1 LETGKKNSA
10 EDGTHQVEDGSKSPK
25 AADLSHGGTQDED
38 SSLTMAKDEES
49 QRSISPSKDKRLS
62 SKSMSV
68 DSGRTVTN
76 DPALEGDSK
85 SLMDGK
91 RKEATYER
99 YTLKD
104 KCGFRDMDIQEIAES
119 FRLSDIIGDGI
130 ITENEIPRVLRRIG
144 ENPRENELQDMI
156 NQVDPKGDGL
166 FDFQLFIRLMTF
178 FDRRIITE
186 PEITEAFKVFDRDGG
201 GSIESAELLHVLS
214 SMGDTM
220 TQEEAEG
227 MIAEADKDGDG
238 AVDYAE
244 FVKTILG
251 SQ

>member
-1 LETGKKNSA
+1 METGKKNRA
-10 EDGTHQVEDGSKSPK
+10 EDETHQVEDGSRSPK

-38 SSLTMAKDEES
+38 SLLTMAKEES
-49 QRSISPSKDKRLS
+49 QRSIPPSKDTRMS

-68 DSGRTVTN
+68 DARTTVAS
-76 DPALEGDSK
+76 DPALETDLK
-85 SLMDGK
+85 SLVDTE
-91 RKEATYER
+91 RKDMTFEG

-119 FRLSDIIGDGI
+119 FKLSDIIEDGM
-130 ITENEIPRVLRRIG
+130 ITENEIPRVLSRIG
-144 ENPRENELQDMI
+144 ENPRESELQDII
-156 NQVDPKGDGL
+156 NQVDPKGEGL

-186 PEITEAFKVFDRDGG
+186 AEITEAFKVFDRDGG
-201 GSIESAELLHVLS
+201 GSIESAELSHVLS
-214 SMGDTM
+214 SMGDKM
-220 TQEEAEG
+220 TEEEAEG